1 MEKSKLISS
10 LFLFDGCNYASIDAK
25 HDVTNRCF
33 DEHCHA
39 GEIICS
45 SEKKIKNIY
54 IVFSGII
61 RIESG
66 IKNHSVILRYV
77 QAGESFGAGSVFL
90 DSKQKT
96 KIISETESALIV
108 LKEDLILE
116 LISEYHKISLNY
128 LRFLSN
134 RVSFLNEKISFLASG
149 SAEAKL
155 ALYLLSNSDEDGTVS
170 GGKMSDLAKTLG
182 LGRASLYRAVE
193 MFSKNNIIEY
203 NGGKFKIS
211 DKIKLSEIVN

>member
-1 MEKSKLISS
+1 MEKSKSIGS

-25 HDVTNRCF
+25 HNVTNRCS
-33 DEHCHA
+33 DEHCFA

-45 SEKKIKNIY
+45 GKKNLRAVY

-77 QAGESFGAGSVFL
+77 QAGESFGAASVFL
-90 DSKQKT
+90 DSKQQT
-96 KIISETESALIV
+96 KIVSETESTLIV

-128 LRFLSN
+128 LRFLLE
-134 RVSFLNEKISFLASG
+134 RVSFLNEKISYLASG

-155 ALYLLSNSDEDGTVS
+155 ALYLLTNSDEDGAVS
-170 GGKMSDLAKTLG
+170 CGKMSDLAKSLG
-182 LGRASLYRAVE
+182 LGRASLYRAVD